1 MVLAVLVQKMY
12 VAKREGKYEA
22 EGKVNRPAFLGFSM
36 FCSFTYSLT
45 LSSQPEITA
54 CPEVVLGLSKCCTL
68 EFE

>member
-1 MVLAVLVQKMY
+1 MKL
-12 VAKREGKYEA
+12 REP